1 MSTHGLLSLIYCC
14 VVHHPKAPHL
24 LVMLSCCLVGVS
36 QEHGYRFS
44 ASGSLSSPQSRCPP
58 GLRSQ
63 QKTELG
69 RALFPSSSTCLLSGC
84 LLKDGWAEGTTGYW
98 LQTGLGYLSHG
109 FSLLNIKSSRRESV
123 RKTQVIISCNLITDV
138 QCTSS

>member
-69 RALFPSSSTCLLSGC
+69 RAHLHACCQDVSSRMVGLRAPL
-84 LLKDGWAEGTTGYW
+84 ATGYR
-98 LQTGLGYLSHG
+98 LDSAICHMAFLSLTSNPVG
-109 FSLLNIKSSRRESV
+109 GSLLEKLR
-123 RKTQVIISCNLITDV
+123 L
-138 QCTSS
+138 

>member
-1 MSTHGLLSLIYCC
+1 MSTHGLLSFLIYCC

-36 QEHGYRFS
+36 REYGYRFS

-63 QKTELG
+63 QKAELG
-69 RALFPSSSTCLLSGC
+69 GVSFRTRLHACCQDVSSRMVGLRAPL
-84 LLKDGWAEGTTGYW
+84 ATGYR
-98 LQTGLGYLSHG
+98 LDSAICHMAFLSLTSNPVG
-109 FSLLNIKSSRRESV
+109 GSLLQKLR
-123 RKTQVIISCNLITDV
+123 L
-138 QCTSS
+138 